1 MSDPQDVSSVME
13 AAAHAAGAG
22 DFVSAERELRR
33 GLALQE
39 ALLGP
44 AHPDLANTLNNLGVV
59 AERLNRPADA
69 ERWYRRAY
77 AIASGVLQPD
87 HPFVVMSAKNLRDFC
102 DARGIPFERSVPA
115 PAVAPAAAVD
125 PQPKASWP
133 PRKADAP
140 PAAPAVA
147 APPPAAPAAAAPPP
161 AAPRPAPHRPPAQP
175 KRDPVPAAAP
185 LPAVEPSTSPRFLV
199 IAAIVLAALI
209 VGGVWTMMASR
220 SAREEPA
227 TAAPSAS
234 APAPTPAEPAPAQ
247 PAPTQPSA
255 TPPATAAAEQ
265 ASPAPPAAAPV
276 DPQPQGKESSPP
288 APAPKQ
294 TRPAAKSADA
304 AATLVS
310 AQLCR
315 PLTPRG
321 SWNCTP
327 ASDRVAAGVIFY
339 YTKVTCP
346 ADTTIEHR
354 WYFND
359 RLLQSVALRVRANNS
374 GYRTYSRTTIGPERA
389 GNWRVELLAA
399 DGTVLHEERFSVTR

>member
-13 AAAHAAGAG
+13 AAAQAAGAG

-39 ALLGP
+39 AILGP

-59 AERLNRPADA
+59 AERLNRPTDA

-102 DARGIPFERSVPA
+102 DARGIPFERSVPD
-115 PAVAPAAAVD
+115 PAVVAAATVD

-133 PRKADAP
+133 PRQADAS
-140 PAAPAVA
+140 PAAPAAA

-161 AAPRPAPHRPPAQP
+161 AGPRPAPHRPPAQP
-175 KRDPVPAAAP
+175 KRNPVPGAAP

-209 VGGVWTMMASR
+209 AAGVWTMMSSR
-220 SAREEPA
+220 TAREEPA
-227 TAAPSAS
+227 TPAPSAS
-234 APAPTPAEPAPAQ
+234 APTPTPAEPTPAQ
-247 PAPTQPSA
+247 PAPTQPPA
-255 TPPATAAAEQ
+255 TPPATSAAEQ
-265 ASPAPPAAAPV
+265 ASPPPPAAAPA
-276 DPQPQGKESSPP
+276 DPQPTESSPP

-294 TRPAAKSADA
+294 TRPAAKAADA

-315 PLTPRG
+315 PLTPSG

-399 DGTVLHEERFSVTR
+399 DGTVLNEERFSVTR

>member
-13 AAAHAAGAG
+13 VAAQAAGAG

-39 ALLGP
+39 AALGP

-59 AERLNRPADA
+59 AERLNKPADA
-69 ERWYRRAY
+69 EGWYRRAY

-102 DARGIPFERSVPA
+102 DARGIPFERSA
-115 PAVAPAAAVD
+115 PVAPPLPAD
-125 PQPKASWP
+125 SQPRASWP
-133 PRKADAP
+133 PPRKAE
-140 PAAPAVA
+140 AAPVA
-147 APPPAAPAAAAPPP
+147 PVGAAPPP
-161 AAPRPAPHRPPAQP
+161 AAPRPVADRPPAQP
-175 KRDPVPAAAP
+175 KRDPVPAPAAT
-185 LPAVEPSTSPRFLV
+185 LPAEPSTSPRFLV

-209 VGGVWTMMASR
+209 VGGIWTMWSSR
-220 SAREEPA
+220 TAREEAAA
-227 TAAPSAS
+227 TSPSAS
-234 APAPTPAEPAPAQ
+234 SQPAATRADPALAQ
-247 PAPTQPSA
+247 PAA
-255 TPPATAAAEQ
+255 TPPPATPAPEP
-265 ASPAPPAAAPV
+265 ASPAPHPAAPV
-276 DPQPQGKESSPP
+276 EPQQTEPS
-288 APAPKQ
+288 APATPPKQ
-294 TRPAAKSADA
+294 VRHAATGAGP

-315 PLTPRG
+315 PLTIRG

-327 ASDRVAAGVIFY
+327 ASDRVAAGVVFY

-359 RLLQSVALRVRANNS
+359 RLLQSVALRVRANSS

-389 GNWRVELLAA
+389 GNWRVELLTA
-399 DGTVLHEERFSVTR
+399 DGTVLHEARFSVTR